1 MEQLKDIA
9 DMNVRSQ
16 ILYMTSLNVFP
27 KWKPETQHYI
37 LPEDQLPLTINAIE
51 AKLGEFNFQRLFCN
65 TKILEFGFY
74 LSFTPIQIPFNFS
87 YVLHAHNCKDQ
98 IERIVFYY

>member
-65 TKILEFGFY
+65 TKILEFGLY
-74 LSFTPIQIPFNFS
+74 LSFTPIQMPFSLPFNFLCS
-87 YVLHAHNCKDQ
+87 TCIQL
-98 IERIVFYY
+98 